1 MNLQNTIDENKI
13 QEVEQKPT
21 VKPKGITIQI
31 KLMGIISLMF
41 VLTSSAIIFIAS
53 YFFRA
58 STEALIEEKN
68 LKNVIITGE
77 KVQRD
82 ITAVIDKA
90 TQMILILEK
99 DANPAGFISLFFK
112 NDPDFISLGLYYKN
126 VDGKLIP
133 KREIINQTYL
143 GEYQLQKED
152 IENVIILNQ
161 SIFQRSFDGESML
174 YNASPGSKE
183 PVFVLSF
190 PQKDDNKE
198 IIISILKLDKIES
211 SFKDKNNITF
221 LVNGD
226 GMLIAHHDEQ
236 LLFSSA
242 NFSDNEIVKMM
253 LTDPKAKNLNR
264 KFSDTDG
271 KRYFGAFSK
280 IGFANSGV
288 VTMVEEDRVL
298 EPVYKIQ
305 RINLYIMI
313 IGVCISLI
321 VIFGLAKTISNPVI
335 ALLYATVEIAKG
347 NFRVQ
352 IQPSSKDEVGLLTS
366 YFIQMGEGLEER
378 EKVKSILGNMI
389 DPVVVGEAM
398 KDMAALKRG
407 SEKQITAFFSDVAG
421 FSTISEQLTSVDLA
435 ALLNEYL
442 SAMTLILKQYDG
454 VLDKYIGDAIV
465 GIFNAPVEVE
475 NHPIKAGMASLDM
488 IAKLK
493 ALKVYWSENNL
504 YSKEAQEMDVRI
516 GLNIGPA
523 KVGFMGTDALASY
536 TMMGDTVNLAARLE
550 AAGKDYGVNILISE
564 SMNQAVESELFTRGL
579 DLVRVKGKN
588 EPVKLFELIA
598 RKSEATESMKESSAI
613 YQEAFALYLKQEW
626 DKSIELFKKSIQ
638 VRGYKDKS
646 AEMLIDR
653 CNYYKTSSPGNDWD
667 GVFTRKTK

>member
-1 MNLQNTIDENKI
+1 MNLQNTTNEKII

-21 VKPKGITIQI
+21 VKPKGFTIQI

-41 VLTSSAIIFIAS
+41 ILTSSAIIFIAS
-53 YFFRA
+53 YFFRTR
-58 STEALIEEKN
+58 TEQIIEEKN
-68 LKNVIITGE
+68 LKNVIIIGE

-82 ITAVIDKA
+82 ISAVIDKA

-99 DANPAGFISLFFK
+99 DANPTGFISLFFK
-112 NDPDFISLGLYYKN
+112 NDPDFILLGLYYKN
-126 VDGKLIP
+126 EEGKLIP
-133 KREIINQTYL
+133 KKEIINQSYL
-143 GEYQLQKED
+143 DEYQLQKSD
-152 IENVIILNQ
+152 LENIVALNQ

-226 GMLIAHHDEQ
+226 GMLIAHPDEQ

-242 NFSDNEIVKMM
+242 NFSDNEIVKFM
-253 LTDPKAKNLNR
+253 LTDAKAKNLNK
-264 KFSDTDG
+264 KFSEADG

-288 VTMVEEDRVL
+288 VTMIEEDIVM
-298 EPVYKIQ
+298 EPVYRVQ

-313 IGVCISLI
+313 IGVSLSLI
-321 VIFGLAKTISNPVI
+321 VIFILAKTISNPVI

-352 IQPSSKDEVGLLTS
+352 IKPTSKDEVGLLTN
-366 YFIQMGEGLEER
+366 YFITMGEGLEER

-442 SAMTLILKQYDG
+442 SAMTLLLKKYDG

-475 NHPIKAGMASLDM
+475 NHPLKAGLASLDM

-493 ALKVYWSENNL
+493 DLKIYWSENNL
-504 YSKEAQEMDVRI
+504 YTKEAQEMDVRI

-564 SMNQAVESELFTRGL
+564 SMNQAVESNLFTRGL

-598 RKSEATESMKESSAI
+598 RKAEATSSMIESSQI
-613 YQEAFALYLKQEW
+613 YQDAFTLYLKQEW

-646 AEMLIDR
+646 ANMLIER
-653 CNYYKTSSPGNDWD
+653 CNYYKTSSPGSDWD